1 VSERRQDES
10 LDALGGL
17 ASAPGPLVPSDF
29 CTVPSDYSL
38 HVTHLL
44 KIDTADL
51 YAQYLPTYPTALAPS
66 IANPIS
72 KPMAKK

>member
-10 LDALGGL
+10 LDAL

-38 HVTHLL
+38 HVTRL
-44 KIDTADL
+44 KSTE
-51 YAQYLPTYPTALAPS
+51 QTSTHSTYLQTYFSHSSGPVHCQSNIET
-66 IANPIS
+66 NGE
-72 KPMAKK
+72 K